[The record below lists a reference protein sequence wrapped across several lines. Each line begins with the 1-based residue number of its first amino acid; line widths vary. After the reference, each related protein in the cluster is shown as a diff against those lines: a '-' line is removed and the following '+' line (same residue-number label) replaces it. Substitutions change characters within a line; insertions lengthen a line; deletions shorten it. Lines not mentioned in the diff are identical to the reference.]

1 MGKITA
7 LLSNVSVRTLI
18 LGIDETGRVIQHDR
32 NAPEILPLDSAELVG
47 AHLSDLVAT
56 PSTADAAL
64 TTLLDAVRAGREA
77 TAVLPIGTREG
88 RRVETVASVQPMLG
102 ETPGLAALAV
112 LKMPPTQHER
122 FVDPALMRHSLLD
135 DTFRQIG
142 ATLDL
147 DQVARGLI
155 NILVPHFCTA
165 AGLLVLESVA
175 AGDEFPVNP
184 PDGSQLLRR
193 LAVATDDGSPG
204 WDATFP
210 TGEVLLYPPGTP
222 YVECMDTGKPV
233 RVTMMNHQ
241 AAVSIAESWLR
252 RPVADLLSE
261 ASMLLLPLA
270 TRDACLGFFVCTRK
284 SGYRPFDDYDSEI
297 GMEFAS
303 RAGIFID
310 NARQY
315 NRERTT
321 ALTLQRSLLPTGLS
335 HPSSVDVQHR
345 YLPGSKLIEVGGD
358 WYESIA
364 LPGARV
370 ALVVGDVAGHGVR
383 AAVTMGRLRTAI
395 HTLATLELPPAD
407 SLQQLNE
414 LMTSLGERE
423 PHFATCAYALYDAV
437 TGSCEMASAGHL
449 PPLLVRPDGTG
460 EFLDTSPAPPLGV
473 GEFPIESRTFQIED
487 GSLLVLYTDG
497 LVEDRQRDID
507 DGLNFLRDVFD
518 GEAAKSSL
526 DDLCRA
532 ALAGVYAH
540 QQRDDIAILIA
551 RLSKIP
557 ADHHVTWTLPAELTS
572 AAEARSLIREPLQ
585 RWGLTEL
592 VPTTELLVS
601 ELVTNAI
608 RHATGEVTLRMVLEG
623 TLVCEVL
630 DGSAALPRLR
640 HAGRDEE
647 CGRGLEVVSQLSQ
660 RWGARRTPQGKIVW
674 CEQALPPAPAGSPP
688 KRRRRTAPGSLPGET
703 TSGRPRAARPGTDGE
718 APGET
723 AETPSD
729 DGPAGPR
736 LTDGP
741 GRTAATSRAGSGRG
755 APGVLPDRQL
765 PVLHDPDPLGA
776 AGHGAVVGH
785 QDEREPGVAPQLLQ
799 QAHDV
804 VPGAL
809 VQVAGRLVGQQHLGL
824 LDQRAGDRHPLLLA
838 SGHLSGQVPQPLA
851 ETHILQR
858 RRGAGPPLR
867 RPDAQRHQGHLHVL
881 QRVQRR
887 DQVEGLEDEP
897 HRRRPDLRDLGFPQG
912 GEVLAV
918 EFHDAR
924 GRPVQ
929 AAEDLQQG
937 GLAVPGRAL
946 DGQPLTVL
954 DDQVHAGQ
962 RIDRGPALLVL
973 LGHARQLVHVFL
985 SGSLG

>member
-1 MGKITA
+1 MVKITA

-18 LGIDETGRVIQHDR
+18 LGIDETGRVILHDR
-32 NAPEILPLDSAELVG
+32 NARDILPLDSLVG

-56 PSTADAAL
+56 PSTAESAL
-64 TTLLDAVRAGREA
+64 ATLLDAVRAGREA

-175 AGDEFPVNP
+175 AGDEFPVHP
-184 PDGSQLLRR
+184 PDGAQLLRR

-204 WDATFP
+204 WDAAFP

-233 RVTMMNHQ
+233 RVAMLDHQ
-241 AAVSIAESWLR
+241 TAVGIAESWLR
-252 RPVADLLSE
+252 RPVAELLSE
-261 ASMLLLPLA
+261 ASMLLLPLS
-270 TRDACLGFFVCTRK
+270 TKDAPLGFFVCNRK

-335 HPSSVDVQHR
+335 APSSVDVQHR

-364 LPGARV
+364 LPGARA

-395 HTLATLELPPAD
+395 HTLASLELAPAD
-407 SLQQLNE
+407 TLQQLNE

-423 PHFATCAYALYDAV
+423 PHFATCAYAVYDAV
-437 TGSCEMASAGHL
+437 TGSCEIASAGHL

-473 GEFPIESRTFQIED
+473 GEIPVESRTFQIED

-507 DGLNFLRDVFD
+507 DGLNFLRDVFK
-518 GEAAKSSL
+518 GEAA
-526 DDLCRA
+526 
-532 ALAGVYAH
+532 
-540 QQRDDIAILIA
+540 Q
-551 RLSKIP
+551 
-557 ADHHVTWTLPAELTS
+557 EF
-572 AAEARSLIREPLQ
+572 
-585 RWGLTEL
+585 
-592 VPTTELLVS
+592 
-601 ELVTNAI
+601 
-608 RHATGEVTLRMVLEG
+608 
-623 TLVCEVL
+623 
-630 DGSAALPRLR
+630 
-640 HAGRDEE
+640 AGR
-647 CGRGLEVVSQLSQ
+647 S
-660 RWGARRTPQGKIVW
+660 
-674 CEQALPPAPAGSPP
+674 
-688 KRRRRTAPGSLPGET
+688 
-703 TSGRPRAARPGTDGE
+703 
-718 APGET
+718 
-723 AETPSD
+723 
-729 DGPAGPR
+729 
-736 LTDGP
+736 
-741 GRTAATSRAGSGRG
+741 
-755 APGVLPDRQL
+755 
-765 PVLHDPDPLGA
+765 
-776 AGHGAVVGH
+776 
-785 QDEREPGVAPQLLQ
+785 
-799 QAHDV
+799 
-804 VPGAL
+804 
-809 VQVAGRLVGQQHLGL
+809 
-824 LDQRAGDRHPLLLA
+824 
-838 SGHLSGQVPQPLA
+838 
-851 ETHILQR
+851 
-858 RRGAGPPLR
+858 
-867 RPDAQRHQGHLHVL
+867 
-881 QRVQRR
+881 
-887 DQVEGLEDEP
+887 
-897 HRRRPDLRDLGFPQG
+897 
-912 GEVLAV
+912 
-918 EFHDAR
+918 
-924 GRPVQ
+924 
-929 AAEDLQQG
+929 
-937 GLAVPGRAL
+937 VPGRAGRL
-946 DGQPLTVL
+946 CTPISSATTS
-954 DDQVHAGQ
+954 
-962 RIDRGPALLVL
+962 R
-973 LGHARQLVHVFL
+973 
-985 SGSLG
+985 S

>member
-1 MGKITA
+1 
-7 LLSNVSVRTLI
+7 VRTLI

-32 NAPEILPLDSAELVG
+32 YAPEILPLDSAELVG
-47 AHLSDLVAT
+47 AHLSDLIAT
-56 PSTADAAL
+56 PSTADSAL
-64 TTLLDAVRAGREA
+64 TTLMDAVRAGREA

-155 NILVPHFCTA
+155 NILVPHFCTQ
-165 AGLLVLESVA
+165 AGLLVLENVA
-175 AGDEFPVNP
+175 AGDEFPVHP
-184 PDGSQLLRR
+184 PDGSQMLRR

-233 RVTMMNHQ
+233 RVATMDRE
-241 AAVSIAESWLR
+241 AAISIAESWLR

-270 TRDACLGFFVCTRK
+270 TKDASLGFLVCTRK

-473 GEFPIESRTFQIED
+473 GEFPIESRTYQIED

-507 DGLNFLRDVFD
+507 DGLNFLRDVFK
-518 GEAAKSSL
+518 GEAARSSL
-526 DDLCRA
+526 NDLCRA

-557 ADHHVTWTLPAELTS
+557 ADHHVAWTLPAELIS
-572 AAEARSLIREPLQ
+572 ASQARCLIREPLQ
-585 RWGLTEL
+585 RWGLSEL

-623 TLVCEVL
+623 SLVCEVL

-647 CGRGLEVVSQLSQ
+647 CGRGLEVVSQLAQ

-674 CEQALPPAPAGSPP
+674 CEQALPPAPAGPPPAETTAKTSGEMTAEAPAATPAGSPP
-688 KRRRRTAPGSLPGET
+688 AETTAKTPADGPPAKTSGEMTAEAPAATPAGSPPAKTTAKTPGETPAGSRPRRRRRRRTA
-703 TSGRPRAARPGTDGE
+703 RRRQ
-718 APGET
+718 APGPMPAGSPPEEATADTPRQTT
-723 AETPSD
+723 AEPAGSPSD
-729 DGPAGPR
+729 
-736 LTDGP
+736 
-741 GRTAATSRAGSGRG
+741 
-755 APGVLPDRQL
+755 
-765 PVLHDPDPLGA
+765 
-776 AGHGAVVGH
+776 
-785 QDEREPGVAPQLLQ
+785 
-799 QAHDV
+799 
-804 VPGAL
+804 
-809 VQVAGRLVGQQHLGL
+809 
-824 LDQRAGDRHPLLLA
+824 
-838 SGHLSGQVPQPLA
+838 
-851 ETHILQR
+851 
-858 RRGAGPPLR
+858 
-867 RPDAQRHQGHLHVL
+867 
-881 QRVQRR
+881 
-887 DQVEGLEDEP
+887 
-897 HRRRPDLRDLGFPQG
+897 
-912 GEVLAV
+912 
-918 EFHDAR
+918 
-924 GRPVQ
+924 
-929 AAEDLQQG
+929 
-937 GLAVPGRAL
+937 
-946 DGQPLTVL
+946 
-954 DDQVHAGQ
+954 
-962 RIDRGPALLVL
+962 
-973 LGHARQLVHVFL
+973 
-985 SGSLG
+985 